1 MASDACVA
9 PYRILLFMANDV
21 YLQVAVDVPLRETFT
36 YCCERPL
43 PTGTRVAVP
52 FGPRRACGI
61 VTGPSAPGGLDPA
74 RIRPVLE
81 IFDDLPPLP
90 VSFLEMVAF
99 AAAYYHHPYG
109 QTLFTALPTALRQ
122 PGNVRLPDR
131 RHWWLTPAGRETP
144 PPAAHRARRA
154 VWQALADEA
163 CTLAALRPL
172 VPQASA
178 ILKAW
183 LAEGRVASGE
193 PAALS
198 FRGGPVLA
206 LNGEQQTVLQALA
219 GALAQG
225 FSAWLLHGITGS
237 GKTEVYLQL
246 MARVLAAGQ
255 QVLVLIPEINLT
267 PQLIERFAARFP
279 DTPLVTLHSGLSDG
293 ERLAGW
299 VDGWQGRAGIVIG
312 TRLAVF
318 TPLPRLGLIVVDEEH
333 DTSFKQQ
340 EGLRY
345 HARDLAVWR
354 AHQAAVPVVLGSA
367 TPSLESL
374 ANVEA
379 GRYRRLRLTQRAH
392 GAARL
397 PEVQLIDMRRKKRT
411 EGLAEESVEALRTAQ
426 RAGQMSLVF
435 INRRGYAPVLACTD
449 CGWTSGCPHCSS
461 KLVIHLPERRLRC
474 HHCGWDAPV
483 PGSCPDCGNVD
494 IRPLGEGTQRL
505 EAALTAMLPEARLL
519 RIDRDT
525 TRRKDD
531 WDQLY
536 QRIQAEEVDV
546 LVGTQML
553 AKGHD
558 FGSLGLVVV
567 LNADSGLYSAD
578 FRATE
583 RLFALLN
590 QVAGRAGRADTPGR
604 VLIQTQWPDHP
615 LYQALCRHDFD
626 GYARTLAEERQAAR
640 FPPYCSQALL
650 RADAPDLKDAMA
662 FLDRLREA
670 LEPLAEG
677 IEIVGPAPALMTRLA
692 GRERAQLSFESCSRQ
707 RLQHFLSEAVPQVE
721 AAARRASRSLRWS
734 LDVDPQET

>member
-1 MASDACVA
+1 
-9 PYRILLFMANDV
+9 MANDV

-154 VWQALADEA
+154 VWQALAEEA

-172 VPQASA
+172 APQASA

-198 FRGGPVLA
+198 FREGPVLA

-318 TPLPRLGLIVVDEEH
+318 TPR
-333 DTSFKQQ
+333 
-340 EGLRY
+340 R
-345 HARDLAVWR
+345 ARMR
-354 AHQAAVPVVLGSA
+354 SP
-367 TPSLESL
+367 P
-374 ANVEA
+374 A
-379 GRYRRLRLTQRAH
+379 GRPGADPHRMVRAFVRARACQPDPGIGHTQESRALSPGLPDA
-392 GAARL
+392 GA
-397 PEVQLIDMRRKKRT
+397 V
-411 EGLAEESVEALRTAQ
+411 AQ
-426 RAGQMSLVF
+426 
-435 INRRGYAPVLACTD
+435 
-449 CGWTSGCPHCSS
+449 
-461 KLVIHLPERRLRC
+461 
-474 HHCGWDAPV
+474 
-483 PGSCPDCGNVD
+483 
-494 IRPLGEGTQRL
+494 
-505 EAALTAMLPEARLL
+505 
-519 RIDRDT
+519 
-525 TRRKDD
+525 
-531 WDQLY
+531 
-536 QRIQAEEVDV
+536 
-546 LVGTQML
+546 
-553 AKGHD
+553 
-558 FGSLGLVVV
+558 
-567 LNADSGLYSAD
+567 
-578 FRATE
+578 
-583 RLFALLN
+583 
-590 QVAGRAGRADTPGR
+590 GR
-604 VLIQTQWPDHP
+604 
-615 LYQALCRHDFD
+615 
-626 GYARTLAEERQAAR
+626 
-640 FPPYCSQALL
+640 
-650 RADAPDLKDAMA
+650 
-662 FLDRLREA
+662 
-670 LEPLAEG
+670 
-677 IEIVGPAPALMTRLA
+677 
-692 GRERAQLSFESCSRQ
+692 
-707 RLQHFLSEAVPQVE
+707 
-721 AAARRASRSLRWS
+721 
-734 LDVDPQET
+734 

>member
-1 MASDACVA
+1 
-9 PYRILLFMANDV
+9 MANDV

-81 IFDDLPPLP
+81 IFDELPPLP

-154 VWQALADEA
+154 VWQALAEEA

-172 VPQASA
+172 APQASA

-198 FRGGPVLA
+198 FREGPVLA
-206 LNGEQQTVLQALA
+206 LNGEQQAVLQALA

-293 ERLAGW
+293 GRLAGW
-299 VDGWQGRAGIVIG
+299 VD
-312 TRLAVF
+312 
-318 TPLPRLGLIVVDEEH
+318 
-333 DTSFKQQ
+333 
-340 EGLRY
+340 
-345 HARDLAVWR
+345 
-354 AHQAAVPVVLGSA
+354 
-367 TPSLESL
+367 
-374 ANVEA
+374 
-379 GRYRRLRLTQRAH
+379 
-392 GAARL
+392 
-397 PEVQLIDMRRKKRT
+397 
-411 EGLAEESVEALRTAQ
+411 
-426 RAGQMSLVF
+426 
-435 INRRGYAPVLACTD
+435 
-449 CGWTSGCPHCSS
+449 
-461 KLVIHLPERRLRC
+461 
-474 HHCGWDAPV
+474 
-483 PGSCPDCGNVD
+483 
-494 IRPLGEGTQRL
+494 
-505 EAALTAMLPEARLL
+505 
-519 RIDRDT
+519 
-525 TRRKDD
+525 
-531 WDQLY
+531 
-536 QRIQAEEVDV
+536 
-546 LVGTQML
+546 
-553 AKGHD
+553 
-558 FGSLGLVVV
+558 
-567 LNADSGLYSAD
+567 
-578 FRATE
+578 
-583 RLFALLN
+583 
-590 QVAGRAGRADTPGR
+590 
-604 VLIQTQWPDHP
+604 
-615 LYQALCRHDFD
+615 
-626 GYARTLAEERQAAR
+626 
-640 FPPYCSQALL
+640 
-650 RADAPDLKDAMA
+650 
-662 FLDRLREA
+662 
-670 LEPLAEG
+670 
-677 IEIVGPAPALMTRLA
+677 
-692 GRERAQLSFESCSRQ
+692 
-707 RLQHFLSEAVPQVE
+707 
-721 AAARRASRSLRWS
+721 
-734 LDVDPQET
+734 